1 MRRRGVCD
9 SGIFSAEGGKEMSN
23 VIVDDNGDI
32 QLTTIT
38 SEMQTENA
46 LGYVRVTINGDTIA
60 GVDIEKE
67 GVTNANAN

>member
-1 MRRRGVCD
+1 
-9 SGIFSAEGGKEMSN
+9 MSN

-46 LGYVRVTINGDTIA
+46 LGYVRMS
-60 GVDIEKE
+60 
-67 GVTNANAN
+67 